1 MNESQFKSC
10 IMPLH
15 KSLFAYALA
24 ILHEESDAADCLQD
38 ALTKLW
44 ENRSR
49 LKEVDNPAAYA
60 TVTVKHLAI
69 SMAARKQALTDL
81 YGDSPPVVA
90 DSGPTPAQ
98 AFENREDLACV
109 RDLLGQLPDNQRRV
123 VTLSAVAGLSN
134 SEIREATGLSDDN
147 VRVLLSRGRK
157 KLKQLFSKQK
167 I

>member
-1 MNESQFKSC
+1 
-10 IMPLH
+10 MPLH

-69 SMAARKQALTDL
+69 SMAARKQALTDP